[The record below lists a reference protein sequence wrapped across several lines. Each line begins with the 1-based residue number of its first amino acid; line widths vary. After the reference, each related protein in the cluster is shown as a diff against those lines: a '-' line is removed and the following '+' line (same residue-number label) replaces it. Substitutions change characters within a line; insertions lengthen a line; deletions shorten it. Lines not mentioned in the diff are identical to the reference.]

1 MILSKKQQ
9 KLWVIIVAI
18 ASIAL
23 LLTALLPA
31 LSVLLR

>member
-1 MILSKKQQ
+1 MILSRKQQ

-23 LLTALLPA
+23 ILTSMAPFLLTIF
-31 LSVLLR
+31 R

>member
-9 KLWVIIVAI
+9 KLWMIIVAI
-18 ASIAL
+18 ASLAL

>member
-9 KLWVIIVAI
+9 KLWMVIVAI